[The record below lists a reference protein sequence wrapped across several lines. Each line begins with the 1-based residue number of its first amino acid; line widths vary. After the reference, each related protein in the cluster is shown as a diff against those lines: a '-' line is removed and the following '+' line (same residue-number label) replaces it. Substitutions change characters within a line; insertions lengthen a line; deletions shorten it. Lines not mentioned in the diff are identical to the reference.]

1 MMMSNSGAVS
11 VGSVNVFTAD
21 YRGHTPEE
29 LADMT
34 VDKIIHVGQNSH
46 PAILDQARAF
56 RENIR
61 AVLVHAFKQ
70 AQESERTT
78 IIGSLTKNGFEDIAN
93 LIRRL

>member
-1 MMMSNSGAVS
+1 MLSNEGFAN
-11 VGSVNVFTAD
+11 VGSVNVFTVD

-34 VDKIIHVGQNSH
+34 VEKIIYVGQNSH
-46 PAILDQARAF
+46 PAIIEQAHAF
-56 RENIR
+56 RDNIR
-61 AVLVHAFKQ
+61 VVLIHAFKL
-70 AQESERTT
+70 AQESEKTT

>member
-1 MMMSNSGAVS
+1 MLSNEAMVNVGA
-11 VGSVNVFTAD
+11 VNVFTAD

-46 PAILDQARAF
+46 PAIIEQARAF

-61 AVLVHAFKQ
+61 AVLIHAFKM
-70 AQESERTT
+70 AQDSERTT
-78 IIGSLTKNGFEDIAN
+78 IVGKLIQADQEDIAN

>member
-1 MMMSNSGAVS
+1 MLSNEATVN

-34 VDKIIHVGQNSH
+34 VDRIIHVGQNSH
-46 PAILDQARAF
+46 PAIIEQARAF

-61 AVLVHAFKQ
+61 SVLIHAFKL

-78 IIGSLTKNGFEDIAN
+78 IVGKLIQADQEDIAN